1 VRGRW
6 HVSSPRTT
14 SASSCPPEDPER
26 LAQAAR
32 ELLASPEQMRLL
44 AGRGRR
50 YVVENR
56 TRSRLVAAF
65 VSMATRLVESRTEA
79 PR

>member
-1 VRGRW
+1 
-6 HVSSPRTT
+6 
-14 SASSCPPEDPER
+14 
-26 LAQAAR
+26 
-32 ELLASPEQMRLL
+32 MRLL